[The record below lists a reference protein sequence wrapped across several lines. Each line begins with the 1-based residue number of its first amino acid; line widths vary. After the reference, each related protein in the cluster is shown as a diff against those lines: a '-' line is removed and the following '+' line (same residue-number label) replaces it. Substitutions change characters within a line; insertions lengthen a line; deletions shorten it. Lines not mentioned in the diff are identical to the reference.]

1 MSSGEVMSPLPITGM
16 LTAALTAAMQPIHL
30 QTALP
35 FGGDA
40 RAAAQGHKG
49 QRLDAA
55 VLQLFGEF
63 ADDKT
68 VIVPS

>member
-1 MSSGEVMSPLPITGM
+1 MDARVLLHLADEGPVSLAG
-16 LTAALTAAMQPIHL
+16 IHL
-30 QTALP
+30 CA
-35 FGGDA
+35 GSAVD
-40 RAAAQGHKG
+40 G
-49 QRLDAA
+49 QCLDAA